1 MEWCKLVWFNQVQR
15 SAAKRQSNSNNNNNA
30 DTNGDNLRQQKEKK
44 RSEKNP
50 KKKKKEKNEN
60 ENEIWQRHNNYNPFL
75 TLTYTP
81 YVYISLII

>member
-1 MEWCKLVWFNQVQR
+1 MATIYQFTTTK
-15 SAAKRQSNSNNNNNA
+15 K
-30 DTNGDNLRQQKEKK
+30 KEK
-44 RSEKNP
+44 EQKNP
-50 KKKKKEKNEN
+50 KKKNKKIRKKNEN